1 MTYNNNNFQ
10 KNYESQYCNREI
22 KKTLSKEYEKADVFL
37 PGKILWNIANDLKEI
52 PSSQMRKVLDEIKNV
67 SFSLNNEDQIN
78 ESKTRLFMI
87 VPMTAYLFGRNNKNI
102 SYKNL
107 YNFIKNHIN
116 EVTIQA
122 KEDIKMLDKIYTC
135 IIAYHKSLSKK

>member
-1 MTYNNNNFQ
+1 MTNYKNNFQ
-10 KNYESQYCNREI
+10 KNDESQYCSQEI
-22 KKTLSKEYEKADVFL
+22 KKPLSKEYENANVFL
-37 PGKILWNIANDLKEI
+37 PKKILWNIANDLKEI

-67 SFSLNNEDQIN
+67 SFSLNNEEQSS

-87 VPMTAYLFGRNNKNI
+87 VPMMAYLYGRNNKNI

-116 EVTIQA
+116 EVTIRTT
-122 KEDIKMLDKIYTC
+122 EDIKMLDKIYTC
-135 IIAYHKSLSKK
+135 IIAYHKSLSRK